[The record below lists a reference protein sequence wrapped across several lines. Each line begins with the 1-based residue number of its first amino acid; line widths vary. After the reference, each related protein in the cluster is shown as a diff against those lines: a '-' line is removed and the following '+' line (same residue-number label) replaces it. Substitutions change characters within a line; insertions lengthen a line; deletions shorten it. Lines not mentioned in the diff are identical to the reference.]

1 MMKLSVQDE
10 FDGNG
15 KIDELRN
22 AIGDECLGTI
32 LLSVSN
38 DWNRCEISRMVIGGK
53 VKVLNEPSWLTWN
66 RMFS

>member
-1 MMKLSVQDE
+1 MKLSVQDE

-38 DWNRCEISRMVIGGK
+38 DGNRCEISRMVIGGK